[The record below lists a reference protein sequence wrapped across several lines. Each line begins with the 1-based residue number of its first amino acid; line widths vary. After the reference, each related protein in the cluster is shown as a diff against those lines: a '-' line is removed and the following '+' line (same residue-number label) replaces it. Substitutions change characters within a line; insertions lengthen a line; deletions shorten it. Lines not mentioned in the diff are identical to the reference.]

1 MSKRRIVIIL
11 AIMCL
16 TIVAAILVQIRTIE
30 GINSPVLK
38 VIADDNLRDEVLKW
52 KDRYDTSS
60 SNLEKTEKKLEKI
73 RQKATK
79 NDENFKEKEQSIK
92 KYNTILGV
100 TDVNGEGVTV
110 NILAKHLDESTKD
123 YLDNIINEL
132 KNAGAESI
140 SINNQRLIW
149 NSVISC
155 EGNVIK
161 VNMEKIE
168 SPFVIKAIG
177 DTRLLHGALVR
188 PGGYIEL
195 LNSSGIKAEVVKS
208 TNIQIQKYNGLINY
222 EHLKILHKR

>member
-1 MSKRRIVIIL
+1 MSKRKVAIIL
-11 AIMCL
+11 TIMCL
-16 TIVAAILVQIRTIE
+16 IIVSAILIQIRTIE
-30 GINSPVLK
+30 SINSPVLK
-38 VIADDNLRDEVLKW
+38 IIANDNLRDDVLKW
-52 KDRYDTSS
+52 KNRYDNTTI
-60 SNLEKTEKKLEKI
+60 NLEKVERKLEEV

-79 NDENFKEKEQSIK
+79 NDESFKSKEQTIK
-92 KYNTILGV
+92 KYNTILGL
-100 TDVNGEGVTV
+100 TDVNGEGVTI
-110 NILAKHLDESTKD
+110 NISAKQLDESTKD

-155 EGNVIK
+155 DGNAIK
-161 VNMEKIE
+161 VNLEKIE

-195 LNSSGIKAEVVKS
+195 LNSNGIKAEVVKS
-208 TNIQIQKYNGLINY
+208 TNIQIQKYNGLINF
-222 EHLKILHKR
+222 EHLKSIT

>member
-1 MSKRRIVIIL
+1 MSNRKVVIIL
-11 AIMCL
+11 AVMCL
-16 TIVAAILVQIRTIE
+16 IIVTAIFIQIRTIE
-30 GINSPVLK
+30 SVNSPVLK
-38 VIADDNLRDEVLKW
+38 VIADDNLRDEVLRW
-52 KDRYDTSS
+52 KERYDTSAN
-60 SNLEKTEKKLEKI
+60 NLEKVEKKLEKI

-79 NDENFKEKEQSIK
+79 NNESFSSKEQNIK
-92 KYNTILGV
+92 KYNNILGL
-100 TDVNGEGVTV
+100 TDVSGEGVTI
-110 NILAKHLDESTKD
+110 NILAKQLDESTKD

-155 EGNVIK
+155 DGNVIK
-161 VNMEKIE
+161 VNSEKIE

-195 LNSSGIKAEVVKS
+195 LNGNGIKAEVEKA
-208 TNIQIQKYNGLINY
+208 TNIQIQKYNGLIDF
-222 EHLKILHKR
+222 EHLKSIT

>member
-1 MSKRRIVIIL
+1 MSKRKIAIIL
-11 AIMCL
+11 TIMCFI
-16 TIVAAILVQIRTIE
+16 IVSAILIQIRTIE
-30 GINSPVLK
+30 SINSPVLK
-38 VIADDNLRDEVLKW
+38 IIANDNLRDDVLKW
-52 KDRYDTSS
+52 KNKYDNTTI
-60 SNLEKTEKKLEKI
+60 NLEKVERKLEEV

-79 NDENFKEKEQSIK
+79 NDESFKSKEQTIK
-92 KYNTILGV
+92 KYNTILGL
-100 TDVNGEGVTV
+100 TDVNGEGVTI
-110 NILAKHLDESTKD
+110 NISAKQLDESTKD

-155 EGNVIK
+155 DGNAIK
-161 VNMEKIE
+161 VNLEKIE

-195 LNSSGIKAEVVKS
+195 LNSNGIKAEVVKS
-208 TNIQIQKYNGLINY
+208 TNIQIQKYNGLINF
-222 EHLKILHKR
+222 EHLKSIT

>member
-1 MSKRRIVIIL
+1 MSRRRIVIIL
-11 AIMCL
+11 ATMCFI
-16 TIVAAILVQIRTIE
+16 IVAAILIQIRTIE

-38 VIADDNLRDEVLKW
+38 IIADDNLRDEVLKW
-52 KDRYDTSS
+52 KDRYDTSA
-60 SNLEKTEKKLEKI
+60 SNLEKTEKKLEKV

-92 KYNTILGV
+92 KYNTILGL

-110 NILAKHLDESTKD
+110 NILTKQLDESTKD

-149 NSVISC
+149 SSVISC
-155 EGNVIK
+155 EANVIK

-177 DTRLLHGALVR
+177 DTRLLYGALVR

-195 LNSSGIKAEVVKS
+195 LNSTGIKAEVVKS
-208 TNIQIQKYNGLINY
+208 TNIQIQKYNGLINL
-222 EHLKILHKR
+222 EHLKNIT

>member
-1 MSKRRIVIIL
+1 MSRRKIVIIL
-11 AIMCL
+11 AIMCFI
-16 TIVAAILVQIRTIE
+16 IVAAILIQIRTIE

-52 KDRYDTSS
+52 KDRYDTSA
-60 SNLEKTEKKLEKI
+60 SNLEKTEKKLEKV

-92 KYNTILGV
+92 KYNTILGL

-110 NILAKHLDESTKD
+110 NILAKQLDESTKD
-123 YLDNIINEL
+123 YLDNIVNEL

-149 NSVISC
+149 SSVISC
-155 EGNVIK
+155 EANIIK

-177 DTRLLHGALVR
+177 DTRLLYGALVR

-195 LNSSGIKAEVVKS
+195 LNSNGIKAEVIKS
-208 TNIQIQKYNGLINY
+208 TNIQIQKYNGLIDFK
-222 EHLKILHKR
+222 HLKNIT

>member
-1 MSKRRIVIIL
+1 MSNRKVVIIL
-11 AIMCL
+11 AVMCL
-16 TIVAAILVQIRTIE
+16 IIVTAIFIQIRTIE
-30 GINSPVLK
+30 SVNSPVLK
-38 VIADDNLRDEVLKW
+38 VIADDNLRDEVLRW
-52 KDRYDTSS
+52 KERYDTSAN
-60 SNLEKTEKKLEKI
+60 NLEKAEKKLEKI

-79 NDENFKEKEQSIK
+79 NDESFSSKEQNIK
-92 KYNTILGV
+92 KYNNILGL
-100 TDVNGEGVTV
+100 TNVNGEGVTI
-110 NILAKHLDESTKD
+110 NILAKQLDESTKD

-155 EGNVIK
+155 DGNVIK
-161 VNMEKIE
+161 VNSEKIE

-195 LNSSGIKAEVVKS
+195 LNSNGIKAKVEKS
-208 TNIQIQKYNGLINY
+208 TNIQIQKYNGLINF
-222 EHLKILHKR
+222 EHLKSIT

>member
-1 MSKRRIVIIL
+1 MSKRKMVVTL
-11 AIMCL
+11 AVMCL
-16 TIVAAILVQIRTIE
+16 VIVAAILIQVRTIE

-38 VIADDNLRDEVLKW
+38 VIADDNSNVEVLKW
-52 KDRYDTSS
+52 KDRYDTSA
-60 SNLEKTEKKLEKI
+60 SNLEKAEKKLEKI
-73 RQKATK
+73 RQNATK
-79 NDENFKEKEQSIK
+79 NDESFRVKEQNIK
-92 KYNTILGV
+92 KYNTILGL
-100 TDVNGEGVTV
+100 TDVSGEGVTI
-110 NILAKHLDESTKD
+110 NILAKQLDESTKD

-155 EGNVIK
+155 DGNVIK
-161 VNMEKIE
+161 VNLEKIE

-195 LNSSGIKAEVVKS
+195 LNSNGIKAEVVKS
-208 TNIQIQKYNGLINY
+208 TNIQIQKYNGLIDF
-222 EHLKILHKR
+222 EHLKSIT